1 MPTTKKTSSI
11 LDPFVM
17 TLVAVVAI
25 ASIFPCYGRGAALFD
40 LLASVGIV
48 LLFFLHGA
56 KLSRSAIV
64 DGMLNWRL
72 HIATLIVTFMV
83 FPILGLLIVRMPWLD
98 PSLLAGMLYLT
109 LLPSTVQS
117 SIAFTSMAKGNVPA
131 AVCAATLSN
140 LLGMFI
146 TPLLVAML
154 IQIPNVQSQVSMGSV
169 QKIAMQLLLPFI
181 VGHLMRPWI
190 GSWVEQHKKMVGRLD
205 RGSILLV
212 VYTAFSAAVI
222 GGLWSRVSVASLIAL
237 TGICLALLSVVF
249 LVSWVLGRWLRLERR
264 DAIVLFFCGSKKSL
278 ASGVPMAGTLFPESQ
293 VGIIIL
299 PVMIFHQ
306 LQLIACALIARRVAE
321 EAVE

>member
-1 MPTTKKTSSI
+1 MSTAKKPSSI

-17 TLVAVVAI
+17 TLVAVVVI

-40 LLASVGIV
+40 LLASVAIV

-72 HIATLIVTFMV
+72 HIATLMVTFMV
-83 FPILGLLIVRMPWLD
+83 FPLLGLLIVRMPWLD

-146 TPLLVAML
+146 TPFLVAML

-190 GSWVEQHKKMVGRLD
+190 GSWVEQHKKTGREGRSWLDFVGRVYGIQRGGD
-205 RGSILLV
+205 RWVVEPSFGGQFDRVDRNLFGVAGSG
-212 VYTAFSAAVI
+212 FF
-222 GGLWSRVSVASLIAL
+222 SRVGCWGVGCDWKEEMRLCSFFVGRRKVWRREYRWQERSFQRAKWASSS
-237 TGICLALLSVVF
+237 CQS
-249 LVSWVLGRWLRLERR
+249 
-264 DAIVLFFCGSKKSL
+264 
-278 ASGVPMAGTLFPESQ
+278 
-293 VGIIIL
+293 
-299 PVMIFHQ
+299 
-306 LQLIACALIARRVAE
+306 
-321 EAVE
+321 